1 MPTRPSIPAD
11 VKLRVRTESGD
22 RCAVCGSLANLE
34 FVHIRPWSKSR
45 DNSADNL
52 IYLCANCC
60 DRKDREMWNEKQLY
74 QYKDKPWVARSEWT
88 GPPGTIDPL
97 ISTLTEIDSSATN
110 SCESG
115 EPVMDDPIDQQ
126 HRRNVRFLAR
136 AKFAYEEL
144 SRAEQSQV
152 RDALNRIRGEE
163 EDIAEMYH
171 IHKLPTD
178 EPLYLIRVNADLRLI
193 VRTANLGG
201 VEVLDLVRHETLKT
215 FGALQDAQQ

>member
-1 MPTRPSIPAD
+1 
-11 VKLRVRTESGD
+11 
-22 RCAVCGSLANLE
+22 
-34 FVHIRPWSKSR
+34 
-45 DNSADNL
+45 
-52 IYLCANCC
+52 
-60 DRKDREMWNEKQLY
+60 
-74 QYKDKPWVARSEWT
+74 
-88 GPPGTIDPL
+88 
-97 ISTLTEIDSSATN
+97 
-110 SCESG
+110 
-115 EPVMDDPIDQQ
+115 MDDPIDQQ